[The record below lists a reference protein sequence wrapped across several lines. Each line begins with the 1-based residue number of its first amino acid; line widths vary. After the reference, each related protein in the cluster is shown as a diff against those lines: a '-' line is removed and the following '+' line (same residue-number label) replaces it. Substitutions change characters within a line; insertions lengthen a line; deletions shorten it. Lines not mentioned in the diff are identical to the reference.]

1 MSEVEDKIAKI
12 KAAELENR
20 LLKSEL
26 QTKFLKKLEKVDPD
40 VYPDKTRLYAEV
52 IGQLSTPAAP
62 ARKATP
68 ATWPY

>member
-12 KAAELENR
+12 KATELESR

-26 QTKFLKKLEKVDPD
+26 QLKFLKSLEKI
-40 VYPDKTRLYAEV
+40 YPEMYPEKARLYAEV
-52 IGQLSTPAAP
+52 IGQLTTPAAP
-62 ARKATP
+62 SRKATP